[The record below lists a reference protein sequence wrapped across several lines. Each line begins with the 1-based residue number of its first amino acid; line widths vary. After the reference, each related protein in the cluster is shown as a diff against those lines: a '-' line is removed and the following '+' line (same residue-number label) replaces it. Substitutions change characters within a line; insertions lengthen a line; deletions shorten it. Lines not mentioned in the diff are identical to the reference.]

1 LSKDSCKTQFEWF
14 FHANLEN
21 PDSVYKTPRPSRPF
35 PELAPEFLAQLGGL
49 VAQNSSESRLDEILV
64 SDIGKIET
72 KIKKIK
78 NDFNENQK
86 STKNFSLVRFTVCQG
101 RGRADQS
108 VWRVGDSE
116 MCSDWHICHKYCKYF
131 GSSHDFRYFSPT
143 STVFS
148 FLRVV

>member
-1 LSKDSCKTQFEWF
+1 
-14 FHANLEN
+14 
-21 PDSVYKTPRPSRPF
+21 
-35 PELAPEFLAQLGGL
+35 
-49 VAQNSSESRLDEILV
+49 LDEILV

-116 MCSDWHICHKYCKYF
+116 MCSD
-131 GSSHDFRYFSPT
+131 
-143 STVFS
+143 
-148 FLRVV
+148 